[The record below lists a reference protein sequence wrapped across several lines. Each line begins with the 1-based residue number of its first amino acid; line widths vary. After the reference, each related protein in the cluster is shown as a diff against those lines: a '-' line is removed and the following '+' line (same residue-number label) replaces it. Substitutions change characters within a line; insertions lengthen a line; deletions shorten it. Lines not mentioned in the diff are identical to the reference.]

1 MVLEVLPTDG
11 PELWEDRWTLE
22 RECISVLDVV
32 ELTNPLEVL
41 IDEDILEG
49 LESFLDP
56 EKCSGLN
63 SEDED
68 DGAKVPATDPT
79 G

>member
-1 MVLEVLPTDG
+1 MDG

-22 RECISVLDVV
+22 WECISVLDVV
-32 ELTNPLEVL
+32 EPTNPLEVL